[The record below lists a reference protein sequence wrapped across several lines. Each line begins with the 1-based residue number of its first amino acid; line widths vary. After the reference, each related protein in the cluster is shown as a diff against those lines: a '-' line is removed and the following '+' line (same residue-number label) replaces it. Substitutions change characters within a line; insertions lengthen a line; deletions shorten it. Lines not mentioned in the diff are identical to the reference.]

1 VASGRILAPALAAI
15 ALAYCPAAQADPT
28 ITIFTGGMGGGLSVS
43 APHTITQGPGDVMWF
58 TESNNPGRVVRF
70 TVGANEF
77 TGGLVAGFTA
87 DATPHR
93 IAVGPDGNMWFS
105 ESANPGGL
113 ARITPTGVVTELR
126 GGVTPNFPVNE
137 TPAGLTA
144 GPDGNVWMVTTGN
157 PGRILRVTPA
167 GAVTTFTGGVTGG
180 FSANTFP
187 VTIVTGPDG
196 NLWFAEA
203 AGQRIGRV
211 NLADGGPLTVTE
223 FSSGITAGSLPQWI
237 TVGPDGAL
245 WFTEGGN
252 PGGIGRITT
261 SGAVTEFRPG
271 TTPGLRAN
279 AAPAGIAA
287 GPDGNLWFVEVTDPG
302 RIVRITPEGVVTAF
316 TGGVTPGLPA
326 NGFPISIAAGYDG
339 QMWFTMASFP
349 GRIGKITV
357 GPGVTTEAAGGV
369 GAASATLNGSVRPNG
384 QATSYRFEYGRTD
397 AYGSETTATAAGSG
411 VAARD
416 VSAAIAGLSPTTRYH
431 YRVVASNDSGTG
443 KGADRTFTT
452 DAATEGGGG
461 PAPRLALG
469 GLRLSRTAFAAAR
482 SGPSAKAVPRRR
494 SSTGTV
500 ISYSVE
506 RAATV
511 RFTVERCVQATR
523 RKRGRPLCARYR
535 KLRGSFTHNGAAGRN
550 RLQFTGRLRHRRLR
564 AARYRLIAI
573 ASAGDRGGAPKRVA
587 FRVIKPRRTED

>member
-1 VASGRILAPALAAI
+1 VPSGRFLAPALAVI
-15 ALAYCPAAQADPT
+15 VLACCPAAWADPT
-28 ITIFTGGMGGGLSVS
+28 ITIFTGGMGGGLSQS

-70 TVGANEF
+70 TAGANEF
-77 TGGLVAGFTA
+77 TAGLVPGFTVNA
-87 DATPHR
+87 SPHR

-167 GAVTTFTGGVTGG
+167 GAVTPFTGGVTSG
-180 FSANTFP
+180 FSANSFP

-196 NLWFAEA
+196 NLWVPEA
-203 AGQRIGRV
+203 AGQRIARV

-261 SGAVTEFRPG
+261 GGKVTEFRPG

-279 AAPAGIAA
+279 AAPAGIVA
-287 GPDGNLWFVEVTDPG
+287 GPDGNLWFVEVADPG
-302 RIVRITPEGVVTAF
+302 RVVRITPEGVVTAF

-357 GPGVTTEAAGGV
+357 GPGVTTGAAERV
-369 GAASATLNGSVRPNG
+369 GSASATLTGSVRPNG
-384 QATSYRFEYGRTD
+384 QATSYRFEYGRTE
-397 AYGSETTATAAGSG
+397 AYGSETTATAAGAG
-411 VAARD
+411 LAARD
-416 VSAAIAGLSPTTRYH
+416 VSAGVAGLSPDTRYH
-431 YRVVASNDSGTG
+431 YRLVAVNDSGTG
-443 KGADRTFTT
+443 RGEDRTFTT
-452 DAATEGGGG
+452 DPAPAGGGG
-461 PAPRLALG
+461 QAGGPAVTR
-469 GLRLSRTAFAAAR
+469 LRLSRTSFRAAS
-482 SGPSAKAVPRRR
+482 SGPSARAVPRRR
-494 SSTGTV
+494 PATGTV
-500 ISYSVE
+500 VSYRLP

-511 RFTVERCVQATR
+511 RFAVERCVR
-523 RKRGRPLCARYR
+523 PKRGRSRCRRYA
-535 KLRGSFTHNGAAGRN
+535 KLRGAFTQAGKAGANRVHFSGRLRNRRLAAGR
-550 RLQFTGRLRHRRLR
+550 
-564 AARYRLIAI
+564 YRLVAT
-573 ASAGDRGGAPKRVA
+573 ASVGDRSGKPKRVA
-587 FRVIKPRRTED
+587 FRVLKPRTTGRR

>member
-1 VASGRILAPALAAI
+1 VPSGRFLAPALAAI
-15 ALAYCPAAQADPT
+15 ALACCPAAQADPT
-28 ITIFTGGMGGGLSVS
+28 ITIYTGGMGGGLSVS

-58 TESNNPGRVVRF
+58 TESNDPGRVVRF
-70 TVGANEF
+70 TAGANEF
-77 TGGLVAGFTA
+77 TAGLIPGFTVNA
-87 DATPHR
+87 RPHR
-93 IAVGPDGNMWFS
+93 IAVGPDGNIWFS
-105 ESANPGGL
+105 EAANPGGL

-144 GPDGNVWMVTTGN
+144 GPDGNLWMVTTGN

-167 GAVTTFTGGVTGG
+167 GAVTAFTGGVTSG

-196 NLWFAEA
+196 NLWFAQA
-203 AGQRIGRV
+203 TGQSIGRV
-211 NLADGGPLTVTE
+211 NLAGGGPLTVTE
-223 FSSGITAGSLPQWI
+223 FKSGITAGSLPQWI

-261 SGAVTEFRPG
+261 SGSVTEFRAG

-287 GPDGNLWFVEVTDPG
+287 GPDGNLWFVEVADPG

-316 TGGVTPGLPA
+316 TGGSTPGLPA

-339 QMWFTMASFP
+339 QMWFTMGGFP

-357 GPGVTTEAAGGV
+357 GPGVITGV
-369 GAASATLNGSVRPNG
+369 AERVGSASARLTGSVRPNG
-384 QATSYRFEYGRTD
+384 QATSYRFEYGRTE
-397 AYGSETTATAAGSG
+397 AYGSETTATSAGAG

-416 VSAAIAGLSPTTRYH
+416 VSAPIAGLSPSTRYH
-431 YRVVASNDSGTG
+431 YRLVAVNDSGTG
-443 KGADRTFTT
+443 RGEDRIFRT
-452 DAATEGGGG
+452 DPAAAGGGG
-461 PAPRLALG
+461 GGQAGGPAISGLG
-469 GLRLSRTAFAAAR
+469 LSRTAFRAAR

-494 SSTGTV
+494 SAIGTV
-500 ISYSVE
+500 VSYRLP

-511 RFTVERCVQATR
+511 RFTVERCVKR
-523 RKRGRPLCARYR
+523 RARGGRRCRRYA
-535 KLRGSFTHNGAAGRN
+535 KLRGSFIDAGAAGRN
-550 RLQFTGRLRHRRLR
+550 RLQFTGRLRKRRLP
-564 AARYRLIAI
+564 AARYRLVAT
-573 ASAGDRGGAPKRVA
+573 ASVGDRSGRAKRVA
-587 FRVIKPRRTED
+587 FRILKPR

>member
-1 VASGRILAPALAAI
+1 MSSGRILAPALAAI

-87 DATPHR
+87 NATPHR

-157 PGRILRVTPA
+157 PGRILRVTTA
-167 GAVTTFTGGVTGG
+167 GAVTPFTGGVTSG

-187 VTIVTGPDG
+187 VNIVTGPDG

-203 AGQRIGRV
+203 VGQRIGRV
-211 NLADGGPLTVTE
+211 NLADGGPVTVTE
-223 FSSGITAGSLPQWI
+223 FGSGITAGSLPQWI

-261 SGAVTEFRPG
+261 SGTVTEFRPG
-271 TTPGLRAN
+271 MTPGLRPN

-326 NGFPISIAAGYDG
+326 NGFPISIAAGFDG
-339 QMWFTMASFP
+339 QMWFTMGASP

-357 GPGVTTEAAGGV
+357 GPRVTTGAAERIGS
-369 GAASATLNGSVRPNG
+369 ASATLTGSVRPNG

-411 VAARD
+411 LTAREL
-416 VSAAIAGLSPTTRYH
+416 SAGIAGLSPSTRYH
-431 YRVVASNDSGTG
+431 YRLLAVNDSGTG
-443 KGADRTFTT
+443 RGVDRTFTT
-452 DAATEGGGG
+452 EPPTAGGGG
-461 PAPRLALG
+461 PAPRLAISRLS
-469 GLRLSRTAFAAAR
+469 LSRTAFRAAR

-494 SSTGTV
+494 PATGTV
-500 ISYSVE
+500 VSYRLT

-511 RFTVERCVQATR
+511 RFTVERCVKPNR
-523 RKRGRPLCARYR
+523 RSRSGSRCRRYL
-535 KLRGSFTHNGAAGRN
+535 KLRGAFTHSGAAGRN
-550 RLQFTGRLRHRRLR
+550 RLHFSGRLRNRRL
-564 AARYRLIAI
+564 AAGRYRLVVT
-573 ASAGDRGGAPKRVA
+573 ASVGDRSGAAKRVA
-587 FRVIKPRRTED
+587 FTVVKPRKTED